1 MRVNNCVGEV
11 TQLTGAF
18 PLPFSTLKTNL
29 TRQATLTKIMA
40 LNKLHEEMEFAAV
53 KDRTNH
59 VIGVWNNTVL
69 IWGGWRSHGSKYWD
83 PKIVHCYLDG
93 IWMKKRTRGEV
104 PPPMAGPAAG
114 IIGDQLFV
122 ACGYRAKGNL
132 NEEDLIALNSNKAMT
147 DTLYKLDLNQW
158 TWSKLEPGGIKPLKS
173 FRMASWVSEE
183 RLFLFGGNWKR

>member
-1 MRVNNCVGEV
+1 
-11 TQLTGAF
+11 
-18 PLPFSTLKTNL
+18 
-29 TRQATLTKIMA
+29 MA
-40 LNKLHEEMEFAAV
+40 LYQQHEEMEFAPV
-53 KDRTNH
+53 KDRTDH
-59 VIGVWNNTVL
+59 FIGVWNDTIL
-69 IWGGWRSHGSKYWD
+69 IWGGWRGQGSKFWD

-158 TWSKLEPGGIKPLKS
+158 TWSKLEPGGTKPLKS
-173 FRMASWVSEE
+173 WRMASWVSGE
-183 RLFLFGGNWKR
+183 RLFLFGGIGKDKIGGHTYPES